1 MHLRCAQP
9 FFRIFCGTLL
19 TAACIIRK
27 MKDSNVQYRNMRYR
41 IFRKKTYIMQEQAPI
56 SVADFNAL
64 AVRNCEGTEQLRY
77 ADRASAGLTGK
88 HRIILEV
95 RFYDCED
102 FSERKQKD

>member
-1 MHLRCAQP
+1 
-9 FFRIFCGTLL
+9 
-19 TAACIIRK
+19 
-27 MKDSNVQYRNMRYR
+27 MKVSNVQYRNMRYR

-77 ADRASAGLTGK
+77 ADRASGCLTGK
-88 HRIILEV
+88 RRIILEV
-95 RFYDCED
+95 RFYDCEE